1 MTISSVSACS
11 CTVCLLSSLP
21 CCWLP
26 RLSHSVWHTTGGT
39 AKAGHGSEKGGWYIN
54 YYIPFSRSVRVTLEL
69 PGTAPGVAW
78 VILRG
83 CENLPPVKVGA
94 VQLPP
99 TARLKLH
106 KIVAKTFQA
115 LDFVPIVEIP
125 DGDGLIYMHTISA
138 NSTQASFCERGG
150 IPVVPHSASGLA
162 YHYRVFACEV
172 SCFLTNRAMSRCDR
186 GGLLS
191 DVLTEHREVSGTS

>member
-21 CCWLP
+21 CDWLP
-26 RLSHSVWHTTGGT
+26 RLSHSVWQTTGGT

-78 VILRG
+78 VIVRG

-106 KIVAKTFQA
+106 KIVAKTFLA
-115 LDFVPIVEIP
+115 LEFVPIVEIP

-138 NSTQASFCERGG
+138 NSTQASFCERGRRTS
-150 IPVVPHSASGLA
+150 SAAQCLDA
-162 YHYRVFACEV
+162 RV
-172 SCFLTNRAMSRCDR
+172 SLSRLCLR
-186 GGLLS
+186 SVLLS
-191 DVLTEHREVSGTS
+191 NKSRNHVLV